1 MQRQIQEIQYLATK
15 YSKAALGRMVQLGLL
30 DPQKAMMAG
39 MMIQRIEQ
47 QNAKPPQT
55 TVAQEVLGLPTVAMG
70 PQSQPSQVGPSP
82 APTTS
87 PPVMTAADGGLLN
100 IPAGDVGEYAGG
112 GIVAFDDGG
121 EVEGYA
127 KGDLVPSGLFEA
139 LVQAESRGRH
149 SAVSSKGARGAAQL
163 MPGTMR
169 DPGYGIKPVQDE
181 SLGENLRVGRE
192 YLGVML
198 KKYGGN
204 VDHALAAYNWGP
216 GNVDKWLRR
225 GGDPSELPRE
235 TKTYIP
241 RVKNFMAQQRQ
252 ESAPIRVAE
261 RPQMDEA
268 GLAGIPAGQFIP
280 VRDRVGM
287 PSLLRRPLER
297 VTRLLPSA
305 GAGGIEDL
313 PAGMQPRAEYAS
325 GGIVAFD
332 EGGYV
337 PRYAGNPEDGS
348 LVGGYP
354 ETGTSFLSALS
365 EKDRADYAAGK
376 YTTSPVG
383 RFFAPLTDKLF
394 GASYTPDTRNAL
406 IDIDKQYNA
415 LFQQRR
421 ELTGA
426 FGLKGQTPEQRAQ
439 VVQIDKQMA
448 DLSAKAKAL
457 RSSPTATVRGATEAG
472 IGPAPKSVSPGAET
486 PKAATTGNFGAY
498 NIPEDQF
505 PLSSFPELLARR
517 QQGVGYTDD
526 RSGKIVRPGE
536 APPAPVTEGKPAP
549 EAPAASKITRPEL
562 SNLSFEDYIA
572 RATPKVGT
580 LNLTKEKSLKEVGDE
595 RRKAE
600 AAAGYDEG
608 VFNKMI
614 DKIEKKKGTAAS
626 EKDIAFGQFLMTTG
640 FEVFGAREGEEFEKL
655 GKGGQ
660 KGLLNYQEAMKD
672 LKARQ
677 EKYDER
683 IESLRM
689 ADLQA
694 RRTGLDSDIRRRDS
708 LAEQAQADRR
718 AVFQAE
724 NNAANAGVNAAANL
738 TVAQQNNL
746 MQLYNIDKRDE
757 LGREELKLRGREVD
771 LRSRQLDV
779 TSNYYEGLIKAQENR
794 NKALGAN
801 AQAKYLAAKQKI
813 MDGMSS
819 DPRYAA
825 FVKDLKSRYGD
836 NWANIVKAQTE
847 FSNFQKM
854 YLGQKL
860 EAMGELDLD
869 MSGIKH
875 ESEF

>member
-30 DPQKAMMAG
+30 DAQKAMMAG

-55 TVAQEVLGLPTVAMG
+55 TVAQEVLGLPAVAMG
-70 PQSQPSQVGPSP
+70 PQNQPSQVGPSS

-127 KGDLVPSGLFEA
+127 GGGVVAMAGGGMEDFRRDPASRVNPR
-139 LVQAESRGRH
+139 VQAQRDQERQRILMQELEDARARLARGDPRAQGDVDALTRDLRRMVPKP
-149 SAVSSKGARGAAQL
+149 SADAGITSLIPSAQAGGTDVSS
-163 MPGTMR
+163 
-169 DPGYGIKPVQDE
+169 
-181 SLGENLRVGRE
+181 
-192 YLGVML
+192 
-198 KKYGGN
+198 
-204 VDHALAAYNWGP
+204 
-216 GNVDKWLRR
+216 
-225 GGDPSELPRE
+225 
-235 TKTYIP
+235 
-241 RVKNFMAQQRQ
+241 
-252 ESAPIRVAE
+252 
-261 RPQMDEA
+261 
-268 GLAGIPAGQFIP
+268 
-280 VRDRVGM
+280 
-287 PSLLRRPLER
+287 
-297 VTRLLPSA
+297 
-305 GAGGIEDL
+305 
-313 PAGMQPRAEYAS
+313 
-325 GGIVAFD
+325 
-332 EGGYV
+332 
-337 PRYAGNPEDGS
+337 
-348 LVGGYP
+348 VGGYP

-383 RFFAPLTDKLF
+383 RFFAPVTDALF

-406 IDIDKQYNA
+406 IDIDKQYNT

-426 FGLKGQTPEQRAQ
+426 FGFKGQTPEQRAQ

-448 DLSAKAKAL
+448 DLSAKAKAI
-457 RSSPTATVRGATEAG
+457 RSSPTATVRGATEAKVASVPAKPATPPAE
-472 IGPAPKSVSPGAET
+472 PAPSSAYSTKQNQSPLQGSMGET
-486 PKAATTGNFGAY
+486 
-498 NIPEDQF
+498 
-505 PLSSFPELLARR
+505 
-517 QQGVGYTDD
+517 
-526 RSGKIVRPGE
+526 
-536 APPAPVTEGKPAP
+536 PPAPVTEDKPAP
-549 EAPAASKITRPEL
+549 EAPAASKIKRPEL

-640 FEVFGAREGEEFEKL
+640 LEVFGAREGEEFEKL

-746 MQLYNIDKRDE
+746 MQLYNIDVQEKRAQD
-757 LGREELKLRGREVD
+757 ELKLRGKELD
-771 LRSRQLDV
+771 LRGRQLDV
-779 TSNYYEGLIKAQENR
+779 TSNYYTGLLKAQEDR

-801 AQAKYLAAKQKI
+801 AQAKYLGAKQKI
-813 MDGMSS
+813 LDGMSS

-825 FVKDLKSRYGD
+825 FVKDLKGRYGD
-836 NWANIVKAQTE
+836 NWANIPKAQTE

-860 EAMGELDLD
+860 EAMGAFDSDMPGVQSAYDLLA
-869 MSGIKH
+869 
-875 ESEF
+875 E

>member
-1 MQRQIQEIQYLATK
+1 
-15 YSKAALGRMVQLGLL
+15 MVQLGLL
-30 DPQKAMMAG
+30 DAQKAMMAG

-55 TVAQEVLGLPTVAMG
+55 TVAQEVLGLPTVAAG
-70 PQSQPSQVGPSP
+70 PQSQPPQVGPSS

-87 PPVMTAADGGLLN
+87 QPVMTAADGGLLN
-100 IPAGDVGEYAGG
+100 IPAGNVGEYAGG

-127 KGDLVPSGLFEA
+127 KGDLVPAGLFEA
-139 LVQAESRGRH
+139 LVQAESRGKH

-252 ESAPIRVAE
+252 ELAPVRVAE
-261 RPQMDEA
+261 RPQMDEEA
-268 GLAGIPAGQFIP
+268 LAGMPAGQLMP
-280 VRDRVGM
+280 ARDRIGM

-297 VTRLLPSA
+297 VARLLPSA

-325 GGIVAFD
+325 GGIVAFAD
-332 EGGYV
+332 GGRV
-337 PRYAGNPEDGS
+337 PRYAGNPEEGS

-426 FGLKGQTPEQRAQ
+426 FGLKGQTLEQRAQ
-439 VVQIDKQMA
+439 VAQIDKQMA

-505 PLSSFPELLARR
+505 PLSSSQELLARR

-526 RSGKIVRPGE
+526 GSGKIVRPGE
-536 APPAPVTEGKPAP
+536 APPAPVIEGKPAP
-549 EAPAASKITRPEL
+549 EAPAVSKIKRPEL

-572 RATPKVGT
+572 RATPKLGT
-580 LNLTKEKSLKEVGDE
+580 LSMTKEKSLKEIGDE
-595 RRKAE
+595 RREAE
-600 AAAGYDEG
+600 LAAGYDEG

-640 FEVFGAREGEEFEKL
+640 FELLGARQGEEFEKL
-655 GKGGQ
+655 SKGGQ

-677 EKYDER
+677 ERYDDR
-683 IESLRM
+683 IEALRI

-694 RRTGLDSDIRRRDS
+694 RKTGLDSDIRRRDS

-718 AVFQAE
+718 AIYQAE
-724 NNAANAGVNAAANL
+724 NNAANAGVQAAANL
-738 TVAQQNNL
+738 TVAQQSNL
-746 MQLYNIDKRDE
+746 MQLYGIDKREE
-757 LGREELKLRGREVD
+757 LGRDQLQLERDKLRVTEKYYDRRINAEE
-771 LRSRQLDV
+771 SRAKAAGQL
-779 TSNYYEGLIKAQENR
+779 SHAR
-794 NKALGAN
+794 F
-801 AQAKYLAAKQKI
+801 LAAQQKI
-813 MDGMSS
+813 MEGLTS
-819 DPRYAA
+819 DAEYLAL
-825 FVKDLKSRYGD
+825 VKDLEGRYGKK
-836 NWANIVKAQTE
+836 WATIPQAQAE
-847 FSNFQKM
+847 LSLFRKKF
-854 YLGQKL
+854 LAERFDAG
-860 EAMGELDLD
+860 GLDLGT
-869 MSGIKH
+869 SGIKSAYDLLA
-875 ESEF
+875 E

>member
-15 YSKAALGRMVQLGLL
+15 YSKADLGRMVQLGLL
-30 DPQKAMMAG
+30 DAQKAMMAG

-55 TVAQEVLGLPTVAMG
+55 TVAQEVLGLPTVAAG
-70 PQSQPSQVGPSP
+70 PQSQPPQVGPSS

-87 PPVMTAADGGLLN
+87 QPVMTAADGGLLN
-100 IPAGDVGEYAGG
+100 IPAGNVGEYAGG

-127 KGDLVPSGLFEA
+127 KGDLVPAGLFEA
-139 LVQAESRGRH
+139 LVQAESRGKH

-252 ESAPIRVAE
+252 ESAPVRVAE
-261 RPQMDEA
+261 RPQMDEEA
-268 GLAGIPAGQFIP
+268 LAGMPAGQLMP
-280 VRDRVGM
+280 ARDRIGM

-297 VTRLLPSA
+297 VARLLPSA

-313 PAGMQPRAEYAS
+313 PAGMQPRAGYAEGGIASFAGADKSLVESDEPFGYYGLPFGGVSGSPEFWESPVMPYGEQMRNVGEAFLGGAKRLFSIPETEVKPKKESKKSKETKYEKVAADKTTPS
-325 GGIVAFD
+325 GG
-332 EGGYV
+332 
-337 PRYAGNPEDGS
+337 
-348 LVGGYP
+348 
-354 ETGTSFLSALS
+354 
-365 EKDRADYAAGK
+365 
-376 YTTSPVG
+376 
-383 RFFAPLTDKLF
+383 
-394 GASYTPDTRNAL
+394 
-406 IDIDKQYNA
+406 
-415 LFQQRR
+415 
-421 ELTGA
+421 
-426 FGLKGQTPEQRAQ
+426 
-439 VVQIDKQMA
+439 
-448 DLSAKAKAL
+448 
-457 RSSPTATVRGATEAG
+457 
-472 IGPAPKSVSPGAET
+472 
-486 PKAATTGNFGAY
+486 FGAY

-549 EAPAASKITRPEL
+549 EVPAVSKIKRPEL

-572 RATPKVGT
+572 RATPKLGT
-580 LNLTKEKSLKEVGDE
+580 LSLTKEKSLKEIGDE
-595 RRKAE
+595 RREAE
-600 AAAGYDEG
+600 LAAGYDEG

-640 FEVFGAREGEEFEKL
+640 FELLGARQGEEFEKL
-655 GKGGQ
+655 SKGGQ

-677 EKYDER
+677 ERYDDR
-683 IESLRM
+683 IEALRM

-694 RRTGLDSDIRRRDS
+694 RKTGLDSDIRRRDS

-718 AVFQAE
+718 AIYQAE
-724 NNAANAGVNAAANL
+724 NNAANAGVQAAANL
-738 TVAQQNNL
+738 TVAQQSNL
-746 MQLYNIDKRDE
+746 MQLYNIDKREE
-757 LGREELKLRGREVD
+757 LGRDQLQLERDKLRVTEKYYDDRIKSEGIRAKAAGQ
-771 LRSRQLDV
+771 LAYSRF
-779 TSNYYEGLIKAQENR
+779 
-794 NKALGAN
+794 LGA
-801 AQAKYLAAKQKI
+801 QQKI
-813 MDGMSS
+813 METLPT
-819 DPRYAA
+819 DPRYQAL
-825 FVKDLKSRYGD
+825 VKDLEGRYGKK
-836 NWANIVKAQTE
+836 WATIPQAQTE
-847 FSNFQKM
+847 LGLFKKM
-854 YLGQKL
+854 YLAESLDAGG
-860 EAMGELDLD
+860 MGLGT
-869 MSGIKH
+869 SGIKSAYDLLD
-875 ESEF
+875 E

>member
-55 TVAQEVLGLPTVAMG
+55 TVAQEVLGLPTVAVG
-70 PQSQPSQVGPSP
+70 PQSQPPQPRIAPGVGASP
-82 APTTS
+82 APTAS

-100 IPAGDVGEYAGG
+100 IPAGNVGEYAGG

-127 KGDLVPSGLFEA
+127 KGDLVPAGLFEA
-139 LVQAESRGRH
+139 LVQAESRGKH

-252 ESAPIRVAE
+252 ESAPVRVAE
-261 RPQMDEA
+261 RPQMDEEA
-268 GLAGIPAGQFIP
+268 LAGMPAGQLMP
-280 VRDRVGM
+280 ARDRIGM

-297 VTRLLPSA
+297 VARLLPSA
-305 GAGGIEDL
+305 GAGGIEEL

-426 FGLKGQTPEQRAQ
+426 FGFKGQTLEQRAQ
-439 VVQIDKQMA
+439 VAQIDKQMA

-549 EAPAASKITRPEL
+549 EVPAASKITRPEL

-580 LNLTKEKSLKEVGDE
+580 FSMTKEKKLKEIGDE
-595 RRKAE
+595 RREAE
-600 AAAGYDEG
+600 RAAGYNPEE

-614 DKIEKKKGTAAS
+614 SKIEKKKGTAAN
-626 EKDIAFGQFLMTTG
+626 EKDIAFGQFFVTTG
-640 FEVFGAREGEEFEKL
+640 LNLLSARQGQEFEKL
-655 GKGGQ
+655 SEGAQ
-660 KGLLNYQEAMKD
+660 KGFTNYQEAIKD
-672 LKARQ
+672 LKSRQ
-677 EKYDER
+677 ERYDER
-683 IESLRM
+683 IETLRL

-694 RRTGLDSDIRRRDS
+694 RKTGLDSDIARRDKI
-708 LAEQAQADRR
+708 AEQVQADRR

-724 NNAANAGVNAAANL
+724 NSAANAGVQAAANL

-746 MQLYNIDKRDE
+746 MQLYGFDKRDE
-757 LGREELKLRGREVD
+757 LESDKLQLERDKLRVTEKYYDRRINAEE
-771 LRSRQLDV
+771 SRAKAAGQLAHARFL
-779 TSNYYEGLIKAQENR
+779 TAQ
-794 NKALGAN
+794 
-801 AQAKYLAAKQKI
+801 QKI
-813 MDGMSS
+813 MEGLPS
-819 DPRYAA
+819 DAEYLAL
-825 FVKDLKSRYGD
+825 VKDLEGRYGKK
-836 NWANIVKAQTE
+836 WATIPQAQTE
-847 FSNFQKM
+847 LSLFRKKF
-854 YLGQKL
+854 LAERFDAG
-860 EAMGELDLD
+860 GLDLGT
-869 MSGIKH
+869 SGIKH
-875 ESEF
+875 ESEY

>member
-39 MMIQRIEQ
+39 MMIQRIEK

-70 PQSQPSQVGPSP
+70 PQSQPSQAGPSP

-87 PPVMTAADGGLLN
+87 SPVMTAADGGLLN

-127 KGDLVPSGLFEA
+127 EGGVARFKDQGYVKSEWQIPSNVQAQRDQERQRILMRELEDARARLARGDTRAQADVDALTRELRRMVPKPSADAGITSLIPSAQASETTPAEKTSSPAGRSLKKIVGTGAEEMGEAYRTGLGAYDKRLSDVNQRIGDLSGFLGTRQQTPAQEA
-139 LVQAESRGRH
+139 EYN
-149 SAVSSKGARGAAQL
+149 QL
-163 MPGTMR
+163 MKDRQVLMNAR
-169 DPGYGIKPVQDE
+169 NNLAQDIRKY
-181 SLGENLRVGRE
+181 SG
-192 YLGVML
+192 GVA
-198 KKYGGN
+198 
-204 VDHALAAYNWGP
+204 ALPAAP
-216 GNVDKWLRR
+216 APSTEAAP
-225 GGDPSELPRE
+225 PSESGP
-235 TKTYIP
+235 YG
-241 RVKNFMAQQRQ
+241 VKA
-252 ESAPIRVAE
+252 
-261 RPQMDEA
+261 
-268 GLAGIPAGQFIP
+268 
-280 VRDRVGM
+280 
-287 PSLLRRPLER
+287 
-297 VTRLLPSA
+297 
-305 GAGGIEDL
+305 
-313 PAGMQPRAEYAS
+313 
-325 GGIVAFD
+325 
-332 EGGYV
+332 
-337 PRYAGNPEDGS
+337 
-348 LVGGYP
+348 
-354 ETGTSFLSALS
+354 
-365 EKDRADYAAGK
+365 
-376 YTTSPVG
+376 
-383 RFFAPLTDKLF
+383 
-394 GASYTPDTRNAL
+394 
-406 IDIDKQYNA
+406 
-415 LFQQRR
+415 
-421 ELTGA
+421 
-426 FGLKGQTPEQRAQ
+426 
-439 VVQIDKQMA
+439 
-448 DLSAKAKAL
+448 
-457 RSSPTATVRGATEAG
+457 
-472 IGPAPKSVSPGAET
+472 
-486 PKAATTGNFGAY
+486 
-498 NIPEDQF
+498 DQF
-505 PLSSFPELLARR
+505 PLQSAFDLGKRR
-517 QQGVGYTDD
+517 QEGVGYTDAKTGQRVGPD
-526 RSGKIVRPGE
+526 GLPVAPLPAGE
-536 APPAPVTEGKPAP
+536 APPAPVTEDKPAP
-549 EAPAASKITRPEL
+549 EAPAASKIKRPEL

-614 DKIEKKKGTAAS
+614 DKIEKKKGTAAG

-640 FEVFGAREGEEFEKL
+640 LEVFGARQGEEFEKL
-655 GKGGQ
+655 SKGGQ

-746 MQLYNIDKRDE
+746 MQLYNIDVQEKRAQD
-757 LGREELKLRGREVD
+757 ELKLRGRELD
-771 LRSRQLDV
+771 LRGRQLDV
-779 TSNYYEGLIKAQENR
+779 TSNYYEGLLKAQEQR

-813 MDGMSS
+813 LDGMSS

-825 FVKDLKSRYGD
+825 FVKDLKGRYGD
-836 NWANIVKAQTE
+836 NWANIPKAQTE
-847 FSNFQKM
+847 FGNFQKM

-860 EAMGELDLD
+860 EAMGELDSD
-869 MSGIKH
+869 MPGVQSAYDLLA
-875 ESEF
+875 E